1 MSILY
6 SNIKFLSIA
15 KSKCIR
21 RAKEFDSVTAVN
33 VTVGREDNVLKL
45 FLRPG
50 SNPGGFGFPVSGNIF
65 DGN

>member
-1 MSILY
+1 MSNLY

-21 RAKEFDSVTAVN
+21 RAKEFDS